1 MPWHPTVLSLHPQ
14 QPQGPPVP
22 KGGTQNVPQSAL
34 QVPGLTDSAKMRNV
48 RAGLEHTS
56 QTPVPITDPPARGM
70 MLMAGN
76 VLGECGFAS
85 SALPLGD
92 AEDWLPLLVPSGM
105 SPSPGVLP
113 TPRGGFSASLCCW
126 CVMSYTSARC
136 SVGRRTYLKLKASD

>member
-22 KGGTQNVPQSAL
+22 KGGTQSVPQSAL

-92 AEDWLPLLVPSGM
+92 AEDWLPLHVPSGM

-113 TPRGGFSASLCCW
+113 TPRGGIFCLPLLLVCDELHLSQMFRGQENLFEVKSQ
-126 CVMSYTSARC
+126 
-136 SVGRRTYLKLKASD
+136 